1 MNTYRN
7 TNYTKRDY
15 ETTNVVACK
24 ADVAPGP
31 AWELC
36 DATILDGLSQ
46 LWLTAGV
53 RYYGHL

>member
-1 MNTYRN
+1 MKTYRN

-15 ETTNVVACK
+15 ETTNVVACV

-46 LWLTAGV
+46 LWMQAGV
-53 RYYGHL
+53 RYYGHM

>member
-15 ETTNVVACK
+15 DTTNVVACV
-24 ADVAPGP
+24 ADSAPGP
-31 AWELC
+31 TWELC
-36 DATILDGLSQ
+36 DAEILNGLQS
-46 LWLTAGV
+46 LWVQAGV

>member
-1 MNTYRN
+1 
-7 TNYTKRDY
+7 
-15 ETTNVVACK
+15 V

-46 LWLTAGV
+46 LWMQAGV